1 MGKSLAAGG
10 THLFLLSVLVFLFF
24 VFGQLPRQ
32 LLRAIQEVAGS
43 LIKLTANASWQL
55 ILSAAQKYL
64 GERPSVA
71 RAGHMEM
78 AMNVVYGI
86 YGRQMRIVFQVMS
99 EQATP
104 FDICRTEDIKNDKR
118 RETKAEQ

>member
-10 THLFLLSVLVFLFF
+10 IHLFLLSVLVFLFF

-32 LLRAIQEVAGS
+32 LLRAVQEVARS

-71 RAGHMEM
+71 RAGYWAHGNGNEC
-78 AMNVVYGI
+78 GI
-86 YGRQMRIVFQVMS
+86 WNIWQTNANSFPSYVRAGDPI
-99 EQATP
+99 
-104 FDICRTEDIKNDKR
+104 
-118 RETKAEQ
+118 